1 MFKNPGGKLKG
12 LAKVVF
18 WLELI
23 LFILSGL
30 MVIIAGLSGS
40 DIDINLPGSYRAS
53 MPPVASIIAGIL
65 IIAFGIFIAWLSTIS
80 LYAFGEL
87 VESNDKILQIV
98 GSRRPAAAAPQA
110 APQAA
115 QAPAAAPAAQ
125 NNYGGYTIAAPQ
137 QPESGKCPYCGTA
150 TTPGMKFCTLCGRPL
165 Q

>member
-1 MFKNPGGKLKG
+1 MFNNPGGKLKG

-30 MVIIAGLSGS
+30 VVIISGINGSGS
-40 DIDINLPGSYRAS
+40 LSYNGYRAS
-53 MPPVASIIAGIL
+53 MSPAVAVVAGIL
-65 IIAFGIFIAWLSTIS
+65 IIVFGIFIAWISTIS

-98 GSRRPAAAAPQA
+98 GARRAAAPQA
-110 APQAA
+110 VPQAA
-115 QAPAAAPAAQ
+115 PAPQPAPAAQ